1 MIVFVTGDLLAAQE
15 SYIAQGVAEG
25 NQEGLGT
32 GLALKISKKW
42 PNVQAA
48 FKKYARTGRFIG
60 GHIWTLEPDGNQPGF
75 IYLATQPNM
84 YHATSLFTESSSRAC
99 EMGRQKPGRIH
110 RLAKN
115 RVWAWQIILARRGE
129 TPAYGA
135 ATTWAYAVRRL

>member
-48 FKKYARTGRFIG
+48 FKKYARTGRFIWSQTA
-60 GHIWTLEPDGNQPGF
+60 I
-75 IYLATQPNM
+75 
-84 YHATSLFTESSSRAC
+84 SRASF
-99 EMGRQKPGRIH
+99 I
-110 RLAKN
+110 
-115 RVWAWQIILARRGE
+115 WQPSQICI
-129 TPAYGA
+129 TPRFPIYGKQFA
-135 ATTWAYAVRRL
+135 GL